1 MITALVVEF
10 PYLIFYIFFMDAW
23 SLQMDLIPVHM
34 QCEQYLFNAFNVL
47 FSSLFGVY
55 DFLSSK
61 FKSYIYCMFQQ
72 K

>member
-1 MITALVVEF
+1 MITALVVGF

-23 SLQMDLIPVHM
+23 SVQMDLIL
-34 QCEQYLFNAFNVL
+34 CICNVNNICL
-47 FSSLFGVY
+47 MPLMCSSLLLFGVY

-61 FKSYIYCMFQQ
+61 FKSYIYCIFQQ